1 VDGDR
6 GTIVFFDGACGL
18 CNRLV
23 DLLLRLDRRRRLRFA
38 PLQGA
43 TARARLPQEA
53 AGGDALV
60 VLADGVV
67 HRESGAV
74 AVILGQLGGAWRILG
89 EGLRLVPGPVRDGVY
104 RWVGR
109 RRYRWFGWGGG
120 CRRPSPGERG
130 RFLD

>member
-6 GTIVFFDGACGL
+6 GAIVFFDGACGL

-23 DLLLRLDRRRRLRFA
+23 DLLLRLDRRRRLWFA

-43 TARARLPQEA
+43 TARARLPREA

-60 VLADGVV
+60 VLADGMAY
-67 HRESGAV
+67 RESGAV
-74 AVILGQLGGAWRILG
+74 AILLGQLGGVWRILAAG
-89 EGLRLVPGPVRDGVY
+89 VRLVPGPVRDGVY
-104 RWVGR
+104 RWVAR
-109 RRYRWFGWGGG
+109 RRYRWFGRRDG
-120 CRRPSPGERG
+120 CRWPSSGEQG